1 MFHLNK
7 MSLKEVINTNLA
19 LNPLLTRGEKA
30 NSVIPEYLGTI
41 APAAADT
48 ASITLTDGQ
57 ATSSAFQFRLAD
69 DDDMVTERIYNIA
82 YPTTNNLAYNP
93 RLYPVLNVI
102 SGDTGANLSAN
113 GGSGAIT
120 ARILYTG
127 NYGQTN
133 SGPRITGGTFLQ
145 IRRTIS
151 LGQTTKTLAIV
162 EVRFVEM
169 PINDVG
175 LNADLATGGNQIR
188 DTVIVAG
195 P

>member
-41 APAAADT
+41 AAAADANT

-69 DDDMVTERIYNIA
+69 DGMVNERIYNIA

-102 SGDTGANLSAN
+102 AGSTDANLSAN

-133 SGPRITGGTFLQ
+133 SGPQITGGTFLQ

-151 LGQTTKTLAIV
+151 LGQMTKTLAIV

-188 DTVIVAG
+188 DTVIVA
-195 P
+195 